1 LNTFFEKKYNMSRT
15 TYVFEVVRVIHD
27 KDGPN
32 GWIQK
37 RGKHEHVGYMDARF
51 KTLKDACSYYN
62 KHNPHM
68 RPLDAMGKVHGCYRS
83 DWDAATNLCYITR
96 ADVGVNCTIPP
107 FDLAD
112 ASVVNITDS
121 SLQISYK
128 WLK

>member
-1 LNTFFEKKYNMSRT
+1 MGKK

-37 RGKHEHVGYMDARF
+37 RGKLEHVGYMDAHF

-68 RPLDAMGKVHGCYRS
+68 RRLEEHGKVRGCYLS
-83 DWDAATNLCYITR
+83 DWDVTTKLSYITR
-96 ADVGVNCTIPP
+96 ADFEVNCTIPP
-107 FDLAD
+107 FDPAD